1 MQHKIVRMKTHLLSQ
16 QRTALSPVMYAPPH
30 DREAPQFAPR
40 FNRRRQLPSHGNHAL
55 NYFNQPLNVRY
66 RVLNDFNQPLN
77 ESHWLLNHFTRR
89 INVRPRVLNDFGQLL
104 NDCCRISNDFNQAL
118 NKHHQVSSHPLKV
131 NYDGSVVTTPAR
143 QLQDDLVVVCPPG
156 AYSYMK
162 PVIYR
167 QPTTGLYMTT
177 KSDKTKLINRV
188 MQKIISS
195 ITARNIRQD
204 EGKNRAMKRKSLS
217 YQYSSFKYINM
228 NPLVLILKSFL
239 P

>member
-1 MQHKIVRMKTHLLSQ
+1 
-16 QRTALSPVMYAPPH
+16 MYAPPH
-30 DREAPQFAPR
+30 DREAPQFAPC
-40 FNRRRQLPSHGNHAL
+40 FNRRRQLPSHGNQAL
-55 NYFNQPLNVRY
+55 NYFNQPLNIRY

-167 QPTTGLYMTT
+167 QPTTCLYMTI
-177 KSDKTKLINRV
+177 KSDKTKLRNRV

-195 ITARNIRQD
+195 ITACNIRQD
-204 EGKNRAMKRKSLS
+204 EGKNRAIEAKVP
-217 YQYSSFKYINM
+217 FI
-228 NPLVLILKSFL
+228 PLFIL
-239 P
+239 